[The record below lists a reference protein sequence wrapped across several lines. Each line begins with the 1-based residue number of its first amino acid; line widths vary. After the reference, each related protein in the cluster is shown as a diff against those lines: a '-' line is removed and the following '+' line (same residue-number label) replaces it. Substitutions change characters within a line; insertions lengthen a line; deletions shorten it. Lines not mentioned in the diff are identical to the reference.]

1 LLQREKDNDLM
12 KKVGEL
18 SENVMKLEAKNRS
31 LVAEFENAK
40 KTEQNKTKTYEDR
53 LEVVH

>member
-1 LLQREKDNDLM
+1 LLQREKDIDLM